1 MFRAVIF
8 RCPYLKGSNEG
19 AKCDA
24 AICMTENNLIKYMED
39 VDIKLCINKN
49 RRYEACYIYFTK
61 LKRLAINKMPSEILL
76 HDNRPHPFGNL

>member
-1 MFRAVIF
+1 MFRAIIF

-39 VDIKLCINKN
+39 VDIKLCINKK
-49 RRYEACYIYFTK
+49 RRFEACYIYLTN
-61 LKRLAINKMPSEILL
+61 LKISAISKIPTAILS
-76 HDNRPHPFGNL
+76 HDSRPHAFDSL